1 MVSLKKSC
9 IKSEKYYLKNNKQ
22 YFMKIG
28 FMVINFLK
36 LYNFTT
42 LPVNDTT
49 IIKCVSILLLLKVNL
64 IPQRTIAFS

>member
-1 MVSLKKSC
+1 
-9 IKSEKYYLKNNKQ
+9 
-22 YFMKIG
+22 MKIG
-28 FMVINFLK
+28 FMVVNFLK

>member
-1 MVSLKKSC
+1 MISLKKSC

-28 FMVINFLK
+28 FTVINFLK
-36 LYNFTT
+36 LYNSK
-42 LPVNDTT
+42 PVNDTT

>member
-1 MVSLKKSC
+1 MISLKKSC

-36 LYNFTT
+36 LYNSK
-42 LPVNDTT
+42 PVNDTT

>member
-28 FMVINFLK
+28 FTVINFLK
-36 LYNFTT
+36 LYNSK
-42 LPVNDTT
+42 PVNDTT

>member
-1 MVSLKKSC
+1 MIFLKKSC

-28 FMVINFLK
+28 FTVINFLK
-36 LYNFTT
+36 LYNSK
-42 LPVNDTT
+42 PVNDTT

>member
-36 LYNFTT
+36 LYNSK
-42 LPVNDTT
+42 PVNDTT